1 MVSGSVFFLFHQLL
15 CFPIDFPVFD
25 VNLMVSEL
33 LSESVLNF
41 TFMLSLSSFKL
52 MSCCW
57 HLLSVCL
64 FVLFYGDSCLYLLSQ
79 MSLGDRMLFRGHG
92 GS

>member
-1 MVSGSVFFLFHQLL
+1 MFFVFQQFL

-41 TFMLSLSSFKL
+41 TYMLGRSSFKL
-52 MSCCW
+52 MACCW
-57 HLLSVCL
+57 HLLSLCL
-64 FVLFYGDSCLYLLSQ
+64 FVLFYGDWCLYLLSQ
-79 MSLGDRMLFRGHG
+79 MSLGDQMLFLGHG